1 VRYALCG
8 ATWYSRV
15 VRDFLAGGLRR
26 LGVPG
31 SLWYDVA
38 LIGLGDIAQSAN
50 NQEFGRGH
58 LEILAG
64 LPVRPRR
71 Q

>member
-1 VRYALCG
+1 
-8 ATWYSRV
+8 V

-26 LGVPG
+26 LGLPA

-38 LIGLGDIAQSAN
+38 LVGLGDIAQSAN
-50 NQEFGRGH
+50 DDAFGRGH
-58 LEILAG
+58 LEILAS
-64 LPVRPRR
+64 LPVHPRR